1 MRPACNRDPP
11 APSPRSK
18 CSTSFAATRTHM
30 GDHETRPTCHQV
42 ARLFGCWTAAPH
54 ASSVKA
60 GPTEPQFRLWRT
72 DPCSVGAD
80 VIRERLRLR
89 GRESPLLRHSFRRIP
104 TTRMP
109 DGGGS
114 LRAGRVGRGRREAIA
129 RRMPP
134 GSSGSACAS
143 PGPSSHRPAP
153 ARRLRPWH
161 SSDAVTSRRAI
172 ASMKQQSER
181 GRVQDR
187 SACSLP
193 VSTASSRDYVWSPKR
208 KPWRAGVDVQS
219 DHPAAREF
227 SCSQRRLR
235 AARGRRSTARSR
247 HDALAPTRLRPA
259 RREAMASSWRSAA
272 CPPER

>member
-153 ARRLRPWH
+153 ARRLRPW
-161 SSDAVTSRRAI
+161 
-172 ASMKQQSER
+172 QSN
-181 GRVQDR
+181 
-187 SACSLP
+187 
-193 VSTASSRDYVWSPKR
+193 
-208 KPWRAGVDVQS
+208 
-219 DHPAAREF
+219 
-227 SCSQRRLR
+227 R
-235 AARGRRSTARSR
+235 AARNRGADECDSLGRPMPDAHIAASR
-247 HDALAPTRLRPA
+247 VAAVAHRTPRRLCTRAMPSADGGSPRRLGSGRFPRQRLRL
-259 RREAMASSWRSAA
+259 
-272 CPPER
+272 